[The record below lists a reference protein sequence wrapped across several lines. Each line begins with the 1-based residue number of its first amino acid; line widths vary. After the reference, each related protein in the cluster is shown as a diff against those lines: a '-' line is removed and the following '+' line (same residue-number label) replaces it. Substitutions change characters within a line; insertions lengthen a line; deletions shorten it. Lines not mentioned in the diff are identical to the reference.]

1 MQLKERL
8 ARQLKATRKFSEAA
22 LATFQKSEDWIFR
35 VHPTANHAIWLVG
48 HIGNVDNAVLKML
61 GSPAA
66 IDRPDWMALFGPNSE
81 PKNELSA
88 YPASDELLQFF
99 RERRERF
106 LEVLAQQS
114 DESLAQPVP
123 AGAPPIFSDVASVFE
138 RLSFH
143 ESMHMGQLT
152 VVRQA
157 LKHPRI
163 VNFPRPPQ

>member
-1 MQLKERL
+1 MQLKDRL
-8 ARQLKATRKFSEAA
+8 ARQLKATRKFSESA
-22 LATFQKSEDWIFR
+22 LATFQKPEDWIFR

-61 GSPAA
+61 RSPAA
-66 IDRPDWMALFGPNSE
+66 IDKLDWMALFGPNSE
-81 PKNELSA
+81 PKNELTA
-88 YPASDELLQFF
+88 YPAPEELLQFF

-106 LEVLAQQS
+106 LEVLEQQT

-123 AGAPPIFSDVASVFE
+123 PGSPSIFSDVSSVFD

-143 ESMHMGQLT
+143 ETMHMGQLT

-163 VNFPRPPQ
+163 VIFPRPPQ